1 MKIYKDGLT
10 STEVALCMERGQ
22 HNKILDNN
30 WKRILDIVKEH
41 TFSLFNFINL
51 LLASIILIASL
62 QKPQLLINVSFLSIV
77 VINTVIGIVQ
87 EIQAK
92 KTVDKLTLI
101 TQPYVH
107 VVRDE
112 KLEKIEYTKIVLD
125 DVLFLESGDQ
135 IPVDCKILEN

>member
-10 STEVALCMERGQ
+10 STEVALRMEKGQ

-30 WKRILDIVKEH
+30 SKRILDIVKEH

-87 EIQAK
+87 EI
-92 KTVDKLTLI
+92 
-101 TQPYVH
+101 
-107 VVRDE
+107 
-112 KLEKIEYTKIVLD
+112 
-125 DVLFLESGDQ
+125 
-135 IPVDCKILEN
+135 